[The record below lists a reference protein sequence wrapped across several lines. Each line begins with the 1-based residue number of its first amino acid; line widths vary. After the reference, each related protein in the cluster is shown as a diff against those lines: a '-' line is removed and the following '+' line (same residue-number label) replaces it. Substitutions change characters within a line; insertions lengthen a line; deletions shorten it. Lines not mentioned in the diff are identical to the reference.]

1 MNREEQTTA
10 LTQDPVMIN
19 GVAFVS
25 VLRPLNVVQLHTT
38 NSKLR
43 SITTTTTT
51 TTTTTL
57 LHPFNGLF
65 SRTTWVRRYQK
76 SKTSL
81 DLMSQEMTGF
91 ADAVALQINCMN
103 LAPHTPVYA

>member
-10 LTQDPVMIN
+10 VTQDSVMIN

-51 TTTTTL
+51 TTL

-65 SRTTWVRRYQK
+65 SRTTWVRLYQK

-91 ADAVALQINCMN
+91 ADAVALQTNCMN

>member
-1 MNREEQTTA
+1 VNREEQTTA
-10 LTQDPVMIN
+10 VTQDSVMIN

-43 SITTTTTT
+43 SITT

-81 DLMSQEMTGF
+81 DLMSQEMMGV
-91 ADAVALQINCMN
+91 ADAVALQTNCMN

>member
-1 MNREEQTTA
+1 VNREEQTTA
-10 LTQDPVMIN
+10 VTQDSVMIN

-43 SITTTTTT
+43 SI
-51 TTTTTL
+51 TTTTL

-81 DLMSQEMTGF
+81 DLMSQEIMGF
-91 ADAVALQINCMN
+91 ADAVALQTNCMN

>member
-10 LTQDPVMIN
+10 VTQDSVMIN

-51 TTTTTL
+51 TTL

-65 SRTTWVRRYQK
+65 SRTTWVRWYQK

-91 ADAVALQINCMN
+91 ADAVALQT
-103 LAPHTPVYA
+103 A